1 MFFDWSFAASEDTL
15 KTHKAKQRGYRS
27 ARLSHK
33 AMCRG
38 LSCDSHSK
46 TLTSTPR
53 MNMVIYAFGNCGIY
67 AFECFWVTLL
77 MGKGTTWLWTQKV
90 DLSKL
95 DMPALQRYIRHFNLV
110 SSRGTFSWL
119 PVKLWKWVFVFFL
132 TRCGLSL
139 CKVDTLAN
147 PTKEQLLDIVQRH
160 FMSQVKILSSSN
172 NWNQKGPKCYNIF
185 FFFDILSPL
194 WFYRKWMSFRL

>member
-119 PVKLWKWVFVFFL
+119 PVKLWKWVFVFFFWQDVVCL
-132 TRCGLSL
+132 YVRLIHLLIQQRSNYSTLFR
-139 CKVDTLAN
+139 DTSCL
-147 PTKEQLLDIVQRH
+147 R
-160 FMSQVKILSSSN
+160 
-172 NWNQKGPKCYNIF
+172 
-185 FFFDILSPL
+185 
-194 WFYRKWMSFRL
+194 